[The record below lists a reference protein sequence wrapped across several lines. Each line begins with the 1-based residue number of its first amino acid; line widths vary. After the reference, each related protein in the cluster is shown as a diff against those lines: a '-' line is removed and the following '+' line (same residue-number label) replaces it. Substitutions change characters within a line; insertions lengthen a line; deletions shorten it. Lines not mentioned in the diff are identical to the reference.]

1 MKKAKF
7 PPLVT
12 WIFLTGVVYLIFMSA
27 LRFAFFYYFKPAGY
41 TFSNSSGPFLLGFN
55 FDLRIVCG
63 LILFPFLIGNLHLTK
78 NARGKLTVG
87 SWITLFVTFLVMA
100 ALLFFMFKGHSPL
113 YLMVIVGAL
122 FALIF
127 VWLLT
132 TKNCNP
138 FQNRASANV
147 FKAYFFICSVLI
159 VIFYVA
165 DFQHFDYLHQRLN
178 ATILTYTEDASISTN
193 MILETYPVFRILLFI
208 VVSSAV
214 MIFLIAFFFRRLKNY
229 SFRDHAI
236 LRFAYGL
243 IFTLLLAVG
252 VFGRIGQYPLRWSD
266 AFVFNDDFKSN
277 LALNPFQSF
286 MSSLEFKSSTYDKKK
301 VQEYYPLMASYLQ
314 IKNPDSAH
322 LNYNREF
329 VPTGSATGKNVV
341 LVICESFSAYKSSM
355 WGNPLNT
362 TPFFNQLTKEG
373 VFFDRCFTPAYG
385 TARGVWATLTGI
397 PDVEYPNTSSRNPSY
412 VDQHTIINDYVGYEK
427 FYFIGGSSSWANIRG
442 LLINNILGLQLYEQ
456 DSFEASTVD
465 VWGIS
470 DKRLFLEANKVFARQ
485 SKPFFGV
492 IQTADNH
499 RPYTIPEEDR
509 NEFKI
514 VTYSK
519 DSLKKFGF
527 DNNNELNAFR
537 YSDYCFQ
544 KFIEA
549 AQKESYFKNTIFVF
563 VGDHGL
569 RGNSG
574 AMFPKA
580 WESIGLGARHVPL
593 LFYSPGF
600 LTPKR
605 ITKTVSQLDILPSV
619 TSLVNIPYIN
629 TSMGLNVFDSTTL
642 PTHFKNARFVFESNT
657 REIGIVTDTY
667 AYLLGTT
674 DGLEQFLSSVNNE
687 PIPMNDQ
694 TKEDKKLLRQL
705 AEAYYE
711 TAKYMLFHN
720 KKPTVKK

>member
-1 MKKAKF
+1 MA
-7 PPLVT
+7 
-12 WIFLTGVVYLIFMSA
+12 
-27 LRFAFFYYFKPAGY
+27 Y
-41 TFSNSSGPFLLGFN
+41 TVSNSGGAFLLGLN
-55 FDLRIVCG
+55 FDVRIVCG
-63 LILFPFLIGNLHLTK
+63 MVLFPFLIGNLHLNYTAK
-78 NARGKLTVG
+78 RTLSVG
-87 SWITLFVTFLVMA
+87 SWITVILTALVMA

-113 YLMVIVGAL
+113 YLMIFVAIL

-127 VWLLT
+127 VWLFT

-138 FQNRASANV
+138 FQNKISRKI
-147 FKAYFFICSVLI
+147 FKTYFFIFSLLV
-159 VIFYVA
+159 VIFYAV

-178 ATILTYTEDASISTN
+178 ATVLTYTEDASISTN
-193 MILETYPVFRILLFI
+193 MILETYPIFWIFTYII
-208 VVSSAV
+208 VSTAV
-214 MIFLIAFFFRRLKNY
+214 LVFLINLFYKKLKEH
-229 SFRDHAI
+229 SFRDHVVFKFI
-236 LRFAYGL
+236 FGFA
-243 IFTLLLAVG
+243 FTLLLALG
-252 VFGRIGQYPLRWSD
+252 VFGRFSQYPLRWSD

-286 MSSLEFKSSTYDKKK
+286 MSSLEFKSSTYNEKLVRK
-301 VQEYYPLMASYLQ
+301 YYPLMVQYLDV
-314 IKNPDSAH
+314 KNPDSTN
-322 LNYNREF
+322 LNYTRTFIPQGN
-329 VPTGSATGKNVV
+329 ATGKNVV

-362 TPFFNQLTKEG
+362 TPFFNQLSKEG

-397 PDVEYPNTSSRNPSY
+397 PDVEYPNTASRNPSY
-412 VDQHTIINDYVGYEK
+412 VDQHTIINDYVGYDK

-442 LLINNILGLQLYEQ
+442 LLTNNILGLQLFEQ
-456 DSFEASTVD
+456 ESFEASSVD

-470 DKRLFLEANKVFARQ
+470 DKRLFLEANKVFSKQ
-485 SKPFFGV
+485 QKPFFAV

-509 NEFKI
+509 NEFKL
-514 VTYSK
+514 VSYSK
-519 DSLKKFGF
+519 DSLKQFGF

-549 AQKESYFKNTIFVF
+549 AKKETYFNNTIFIF

-593 LFYSPGF
+593 LFYAPGF
-600 LTPKR
+600 LSPQR
-605 ITKTVSQLDILPSV
+605 IDKTVSQLDILPSV
-619 TSLVNIPYIN
+619 TSLVNIPFTN
-629 TSMGLNVFDSTTL
+629 TSMGLNVFDSSQI
-642 PTHFKNARFVFESNT
+642 PTRFQNARFVFESNT
-657 REIGIVTDTY
+657 REIGIVTDKY

-674 DGLEQFLSSVNNE
+674 DGLEQFLSSKDNT
-687 PIPMNDQ
+687 PIPVNDQ
-694 TKEDKKLLRQL
+694 TNEDKKLLREL

-711 TAKYMLFHN
+711 TAKYMLYHN
-720 KKPTVKK
+720 KKPVKK